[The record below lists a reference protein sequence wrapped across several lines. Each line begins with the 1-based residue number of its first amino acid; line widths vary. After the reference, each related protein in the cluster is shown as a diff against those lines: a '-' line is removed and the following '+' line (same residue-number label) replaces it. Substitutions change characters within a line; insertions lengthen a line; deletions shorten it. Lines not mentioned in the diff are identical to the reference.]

1 MTNIK
6 TVKED
11 RSLLSVVILGT
22 LTFGIYEL
30 WYIHRLSKDV
40 NIMCEEYG
48 KKTPGIVPYIFLSLL
63 TLGGYRVFWW
73 FRVADMISYVGN
85 KRDVKMSLS
94 PSFVMLSLILGYF
107 VWGIASWVAYHGVF
121 QGANALAED
130 YNRKFR
136 TKSYLDAQR
145 KAEAEQVC

>member
-1 MTNIK
+1 MAKVK

-11 RSLLSVVILGT
+11 HSLLAVVILST

-48 KKTPGIVPYIFLSLL
+48 KKTTGIIPYIFLSLV

-73 FRVADMISYVGN
+73 FRVADMIVYAGN

-107 VWGIASWVAYHGVF
+107 IWGIASWVAYYEIF
-121 QGANALAED
+121 KGANALAED
-130 YNRKFR
+130 YNRKFKK
-136 TKSYLDAQR
+136 KSYLDAQR
-145 KAEAEQVC
+145 KLDAEQF